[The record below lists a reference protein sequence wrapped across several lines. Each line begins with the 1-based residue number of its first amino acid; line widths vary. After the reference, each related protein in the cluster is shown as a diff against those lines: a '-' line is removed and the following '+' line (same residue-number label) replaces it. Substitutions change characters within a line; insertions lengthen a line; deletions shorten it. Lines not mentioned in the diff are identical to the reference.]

1 MKQLIITEKPS
12 VAINIAN
19 ALGVKNRKDGYI
31 ENDKYIIS
39 WCYGHLDT
47 LANADS
53 YDGRYAIWRKED
65 LPILPAPWRLKIADK
80 IKYDHFKILKSLMYR
95 RDVTE
100 IVNACDAGREGELI
114 FRNALKLAE
123 CKKPV
128 KRLWIS
134 SMEDEAIIEGFRN
147 LKLSRCYDNLY
158 EAADCR
164 AKADWLVGIN
174 LTRFF
179 SVIYHRTLNV
189 GRVVTPTLA
198 LIISR
203 QAEIDAFEPTPY
215 YNIQLESGDMRAK
228 TDKIESKEEAEKILE
243 DCKKYDFATCYKLTC
258 QAKEEKAPLLY
269 DLTSLQRD
277 ANKKLGYTTQ
287 QTLNIVQTLYEKKL
301 CTYPRTDARYLTSD
315 MEKSIPE
322 LINASANLINR
333 TITEYDELKVISNK
347 KVTDHHAIIPTK
359 NVANLDLA
367 SLDAG
372 EINILTMIA
381 TRLLCAVSEPF
392 YYFLEK
398 AFIRCGDTEF
408 TFTYRNVESYGWKTF
423 IEEESEDS
431 EEPEMQF
438 DIEEG
443 DVFEINNIDL
453 KENFTKSKPNY
464 TEDTLL
470 SAMENAGAKET
481 PEDAERKG
489 LGTPATRAAMI
500 EKLIATGFVQRKSN
514 KKTVSLVPTFTG
526 KSLITVLP
534 EQIQSPLLTAEW
546 EHKLKLIEKG
556 EMEPEDFMNE
566 ISEMIIEIID
576 EYAPVHDVDVLFPS
590 GREIV
595 GKCPRCGGNVTEGK
609 NGFHCEKNE
618 CKFAFWKDNTFLQS
632 QDISITKE
640 MAVDLLAK
648 GYTEIKN
655 PAASKTVTLSFTDNG
670 EKVRYRLK
678 E

>member
-53 YDGRYAIWRKED
+53 YDGKYAIWRKED

-95 RDVTE
+95 KDVTE
-100 IVNACDAGREGELI
+100 IINACDAGREGELI
-114 FRNALKLAE
+114 FRNMFKLSE
-123 CKKPV
+123 CRKPV

-134 SMEDEAIIEGFRN
+134 SMEDEAVIEGFKH
-147 LKLSRCYDNLY
+147 LKPSKFYDNLY
-158 EAADCR
+158 FAADCR

-215 YNIQLESGDMRAK
+215 YNIELESGNMKAK
-228 TDKIESKEEAEKILE
+228 TDKIESKEDAEKILAY
-243 DCKKYDFATCYKLTC
+243 CKKHELATCYKVVC
-258 QAKEEKAPLLY
+258 QSKEKKAPLLY

-277 ANKKLGYTTQ
+277 ANKKLGYTAQ

-315 MEKSIPE
+315 MRKSLPE
-322 LINASANLINR
+322 LIKSSSALINR
-333 TITEYDELKVISNK
+333 TIKNHDFKQVIDNK

-381 TRLLCAVSEPF
+381 TRLLCAVSEP
-392 YYFLEK
+392 YHYFVKK
-398 AFIRCGDTEF
+398 AFIKCGDIEF
-408 TFTYRNVESYGWKTF
+408 VASYSSVENYGWKTF
-423 IEEESEDS
+423 LDDEDECS
-431 EEPEMQF
+431 DELKLKFEI
-438 DIEEG
+438 DEG
-443 DVFEINNIDL
+443 DVFKVNRIEIF
-453 KENFTKSKPNY
+453 ESFTKPKLNY

-500 EKLIATGFVQRKSN
+500 EKLIATGFVQRKNN
-514 KKTVSLVPTFTG
+514 KKTVFLVPTFTG

-609 NGFHCEKNE
+609 NGFHCEKNG

-632 QDISITKE
+632 QDISITKK
-640 MAVDLLAK
+640 MAVDLLSK

-655 PAASKTVTLSFTDNG
+655 GNKSITLTFTDNG
-670 EKVRYRLK
+670 EKVRYRVK
-678 E
+678 NE

>member
-19 ALGVKNRKDGYI
+19 ALGVKSRKEGYI

-65 LPILPAPWRLKIADK
+65 LPIFPAPWRLKIADK

-123 CKKPV
+123 CRKPV

-134 SMEDEAIIEGFRN
+134 SMEDEAIIEGFKN
-147 LKLSRCYDNLY
+147 LKPSRYYDNLY

-189 GRVVTPTLA
+189 GRVVTPTLS
-198 LIISR
+198 LIVSR
-203 QAEIDAFEPTPY
+203 QAEIDAFEPKPY
-215 YNIQLESGDMRAK
+215 YNIQLESGDFRAK
-228 TDKIESKEEAEKILE
+228 TDKIDSKEEAEKILE
-243 DCKKYDFATCYKLTC
+243 DCKKYDFATCYKVVC
-258 QAKEEKAPLLY
+258 QSKEEKAPLLY

-277 ANKKLGYTTQ
+277 ANKKLGYTAQ
-287 QTLNIVQTLYEKKL
+287 QTLNIVQSLYEKKL

-333 TITEYDELKVISNK
+333 TITEYDELKVINNK

-398 AFIRCGDTEF
+398 AFIRCGDTEL

-423 IEEESEDS
+423 IEAESEDS

-453 KENFTKSKPNY
+453 KESFTKSKPNY

-500 EKLIATGFVQRKSN
+500 EKLIATGFVQRKNN

-526 KSLITVLP
+526 KSLIKVLP

-595 GKCPRCGGNVTEGK
+595 GKCPRCGGNVTESK
-609 NGFHCEKNE
+609 NGFHCEKNG

-632 QDISITKE
+632 QDISITKK
-640 MAVDLLAK
+640 MAVDLLSK

-655 PAASKTVTLSFTDNG
+655 GNKSITLTFTDNG
-670 EKVRYRLK
+670 EKVRYRVK
-678 E
+678 NE